1 MILQNLSGAGRSS
14 SKKERSRLNEDH
26 VTRGGRTVVARVT
39 TRNRENLA
47 NAMYVAQA
55 DTVIKQ
61 IRTSS
66 RILLGLQ

>member
-1 MILQNLSGAGRSS
+1 
-14 SKKERSRLNEDH
+14 
-26 VTRGGRTVVARVT
+26 VVARVT